1 MLNFFLI
8 WIIPF
13 ILVHLLYVIKYK
25 TIKYLYIK
33 TEGKIDFF
41 YMFLSYIPMIG
52 VSVLVTLVLM
62 WIIKKVCG

>member
-1 MLNFFLI
+1 MLSFFLI

-13 ILVHLLYVIKYK
+13 ILVHLLYISKYK

-41 YMFLSYIPMIG
+41 YMFLSYIPMVGIA
-52 VSVLVTLVLM
+52 VLGTLILM
-62 WIIKKVCG
+62 WLIEMICG